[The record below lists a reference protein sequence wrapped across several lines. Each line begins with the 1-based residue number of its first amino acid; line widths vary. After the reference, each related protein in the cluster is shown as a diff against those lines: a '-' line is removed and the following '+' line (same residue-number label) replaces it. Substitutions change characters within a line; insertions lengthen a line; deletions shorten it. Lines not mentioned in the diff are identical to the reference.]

1 MSEMISVAE
10 GFQYSVNI
18 AYDLHADD
26 KLKSYIP
33 TQSALQLMED
43 ILQSTLPTATDRS
56 RVLIGAYGKGKSHI
70 VLTILA
76 LLMKRDLDIAIERLY
91 FTSNQ
96 KTVIDVAQARGVIVL
111 CAEQHQIPMYE
122 YTPLQVKQA
131 VVGYGKAEKRQ
142 VMDMTRRI
150 LKLAQIP
157 KPDDAADALALAIC
171 HGHCATGVQL
181 QKRIIKAGDTI

>member
-43 ILQSTLPTATDRS
+43 ILQSTLPTSTDRS

-76 LLMKRDLDIAIERLY
+76 LLMKRNLRL
-91 FTSNQ
+91 FE
-96 KTVIDVAQARGVIVL
+96 KL
-111 CAEQHQIPMYE
+111 MP
-122 YTPLQVKQA
+122 A
-131 VVGYGKAEKRQ
+131 V
-142 VMDMTRRI
+142 
-150 LKLAQIP
+150 
-157 KPDDAADALALAIC
+157 
-171 HGHCATGVQL
+171 
-181 QKRIIKAGDTI
+181 QKRDKLNRLIQNYYESNNKLLPLSLLAATQASRRLFFWHFSRH